1 MSKPFIKRLK
11 ISNFKSIDTLELH
24 DIGPFSVFAGANGTG
39 KSNFFDAIRFV
50 GRIVRYGAGEA
61 IKELG
66 GVENFCHA
74 SDNGSSPDPIFAFE
88 ADFGFLTSE
97 ENSQI
102 ESSYSLEIYQN
113 RQDFE
118 LEERL
123 VESGNVTIDRTRDN
137 VPQLRDSNGTGS
149 LPKDYSSLLLHE
161 RSPVKIL
168 LSSIRLFRI
177 DSDAAR
183 LPAMSSD
190 YPLLVENGQNL
201 AKVLYRMERD
211 PALRDTIQEWME
223 FIVPSLEAVSTTV
236 DRLDQRTTLQFKER
250 FSSRI
255 FPAGMVSDGT
265 IIALSILVAVLEKSS
280 THSLTLIEEPERG
293 LHPKAIGELIELIR
307 DSSSGEHAIWA
318 TTHSETVVQNTYLE
332 EFWMVDRK
340 ENCTVMK
347 HASDGKLK
355 DSDIRPIGM
364 DEAWLSNLLGAG
376 LPW

>member
-24 DIGPFSVFAGANGTG
+24 DVGPFSVFAGANGTG
-39 KSNFFDAIRFV
+39 KSNFFEAIKFV

-66 GVENFCHA
+66 GVENFCHT
-74 SDNGSSPDPIFAFE
+74 SGNGSSPNLIFAFE
-88 ADFGFLTSE
+88 GDFSFSTSE
-97 ENSQI
+97 EQSRN
-102 ESSYSLEIYQN
+102 ESSYSLEVYQN
-113 RQDFE
+113 GQDFE

-123 VESGNVTIDRTRDN
+123 VESGTVIVDRTRDK
-137 VPQLRDSNGTGS
+137 VPHLRDSNGTGS
-149 LPKDYSSLLLHE
+149 LPKDYTSLLLHE

-168 LSSIRLFRI
+168 LSSIRLFRV

-183 LPAMSSD
+183 LPSMSSN
-190 YPLLVENGQNL
+190 YPLLAENGQNL
-201 AKVLYRMERD
+201 AKVLNRMERD

-223 FIVPSLEAVSTTV
+223 FIVPSLEAVSTFV
-236 DRLDQRTTLQFKER
+236 DRLDQRTTLQFKEQ
-250 FSSRI
+250 FSSRM

-265 IIALSILVAVLEKSS
+265 IFALAILVAVLEKTSA
-280 THSLTLIEEPERG
+280 HSLTLIEEPERG
-293 LHPKAIGELIELIR
+293 LHPKAIGELIELMR
-307 DSSSGEHAIWA
+307 DTSSGDHAIWA
-318 TTHSETVVQNTYLE
+318 TTHSESVVQNTQLE

-340 ENCTVMK
+340 DNRTVMK